1 MANNRF
7 TPASWLTVLLAA
19 VPGLLVVL
27 SRRSSSLLDQ
37 LLPILS
43 IAYLGLLLIGIPL
56 FWRRDRRFP
65 AWALLP
71 AGLLA
76 WFAVYL
82 AGVFL
87 AEQWNTFGLLKPFS
101 AAIESGIFLLQI
113 ILTFILFAVLL
124 RGQRLPL
131 SVWLALSAY
140 LLVNLILAFQY
151 IAYWPKVG
159 LPTGVIQFLTV
170 LGVRANRRT
179 VSRCRWPVGRPPA
192 RFTGLAGS
200 HRRVQLHVPGQRLLL
215 WSEFQ
220 PMGGL
225 HRICRQHARPLPD
238 RHPGRHAARPHPPG
252 ICPGNFC
259 TFQHLPVCPN
269 YCPDVRA
276 AGTIYGSL
284 AFHWHHPHPGPGL
297 VPVQS
302 RQRNRGSNPPLSFSL
317 LPNLVHRSP
326 VR

>member
-27 SRRSSSLLDQ
+27 SRRSASLLDQ

-87 AEQWNTFGLLKPFS
+87 AEQWNTFGLLKPFDG
-101 AAIESGIFLLQI
+101 AIESGIFLLQL

-131 SVWLALSAY
+131 SVWLTLGAY
-140 LLVNLILAFQY
+140 LLVNLIIAIQY

-170 LGVRANRRT
+170 SGFVPIEGLYLVAVGLLAARQHGLRALLI
-179 VSRCRWPVGRPPA
+179 VIGGYSYMCLDSDYFWP
-192 RFTGLAGS
+192 
-200 HRRVQLHVPGQRLLL
+200 
-215 WSEFQ
+215 EFQ

-225 HRICRQHARPLPD
+225 RRICRQYGRPLPD
-238 RHPGRHAARPHPPG
+238 RHPGRHAARPYPPG
-252 ICPGNFC
+252 VCPGNFSSLSASSSLRVLLSRRSCCSDNLRFPGIPLASSSSWSWPGSC
-259 TFQHLPVCPN
+259 TVTSAKP
-269 YCPDVRA
+269 R
-276 AGTIYGSL
+276 
-284 AFHWHHPHPGPGL
+284 
-297 VPVQS
+297 
-302 RQRNRGSNPPLSFSL
+302 RNPPLSLNL